1 MGGLRNVVISLCASP
16 SVVSSCC
23 FVGGKKLGEAYRL
36 QEDFVKEHLVNKL
49 EFLDLIMILQ
59 N

>member
-1 MGGLRNVVISLCASP
+1 MLPLLWLVLVALW
-16 SVVSSCC
+16 
-23 FVGGKKLGEAYRL
+23 GGKKLGEAYRL